1 VKNLPTPD
9 SGFEDAARLS
19 PVKDVEVSGD
29 GMIGNWQSALWATA
43 GLCVAAASPA
53 AAQDQAVD
61 FHIAAQPL
69 DKALNA
75 LSEQSGVRVLY
86 PYDQVAGLTSRSLSG
101 RMPARQALEKLIA
114 HTPLR
119 ISLVQSGLIALSAPT
134 KPAGTVPAAGLTKV
148 GTALVL
154 TTSAASVAA
163 AAAAQVQAVDAPPLA
178 TAPAA
183 EPAAIA
189 EVTVTGVRGRPRTV
203 MDSPTPIDVL
213 GQGDLEKTGRVGVF
227 QAMQTLVPSFNQPF
241 RAGGG
246 TATIIST
253 GGLRGLNPDQTLVLV
268 NGKRRHKTS
277 LINAVSSLYNGS
289 VPADLDMLPTAGIG
303 RIEVLRDG
311 AAAQYGSDAI
321 AGVINIIL
329 KDRPGGLFTATA
341 GQNIDR
347 SDGRYVQLGG
357 EYGMKLSDKGFL
369 STFFNYK
376 DQTSSNR
383 AIPVAP
389 SVQIYPKIN
398 GQPDPREATVNRLI
412 TYNYGALPQR
422 GVNLGYNG
430 HYDVSDNIQLYSF
443 ATYSWRRS
451 DLNFTFRS
459 PNAANTI
466 PQLYPEG
473 FRPDLVIRENDYEFA
488 VGARGVFRG
497 WNWDLSSTYGY
508 NGARENVFQ
517 SENASLG
524 PASPTHFYVGGL
536 ESTEWVNSLDL
547 TRDVKLDTWGD
558 LQVSLGAQH
567 RRETYQVSAGEPASY
582 AAGTYQ
588 IPAGQPFAG
597 TLLATGAQAAP
608 GFQPTDASFSARNNY
623 AVYAEFGYTPFQKL
637 FLDGAVRY
645 EDYDDSSGSTVI
657 GKVSGRY
664 ELTHWL
670 SFRAAVSNGFRAPA
684 LAQEHYAASS
694 SQFRLVNNVLT
705 LLQIKTL
712 PVDSPAAIAL
722 GAEPLKPETSRNY
735 SVGLTLSPISR
746 LNVTVDAY
754 QIQVDHRIAIT
765 STLTGA
771 AVNTILTSNGLPA
784 NLSAQ
789 YYTNAIN
796 TRTRGIDVVATYQMD
811 LGDYGQVKWN
821 FGYNYNQNII
831 THIIPNPPQ
840 LSALGAGF
848 VLFDRLSQGYL
859 TTALPKDKIAIGG
872 NWSWHKFELNL
883 RATRYGGFTVL
894 QNAPAPDQTFRAKWI
909 TDLEL
914 AYHLPNN
921 LTVAVGANNL
931 FNVYPSAAGTFNAS
945 LGSGQ
950 YPGTSPF
957 GFTGGSYYG
966 RVQWNF

>member
-1 VKNLPTPD
+1 M
-9 SGFEDAARLS
+9 
-19 PVKDVEVSGD
+19 SGD
-29 GMIGNWQSALWATA
+29 GMTRNWQSALWATA
-43 GLCVAAASPA
+43 GLCAAATPA

-61 FHIAAQPL
+61 FHIAVQPL

-86 PYDQVAGLTSRSLSG
+86 PYDHVAGLTSRSLSG
-101 RMPARQALEKLIA
+101 RMPARQALERLIA

-119 ISLVQSGLIALSAPT
+119 ISLVQNGLIALSG
-134 KPAGTVPAAGLTKV
+134 PARPAETTPAAGLTKV
-148 GTALVL
+148 GTDPVMTA
-154 TTSAASVAA
+154 SAANVAVV
-163 AAAAQVQAVDAPPLA
+163 AAAQVQAADPPPAA

-183 EPAAIA
+183 AGGSPAIT

-227 QAMQTLVPSFNQPF
+227 QALETLVPSFNQPF

-277 LINAVSSLYNGS
+277 LINSVSSLYNGS
-289 VPADLDMLPTAGIG
+289 VPADLDMLPTAGID

-329 KDRPGGLFTATA
+329 KDKPGGLLTSTA
-341 GQNIDR
+341 GQNMDR
-347 SDGRYVQLGG
+347 SDGKYVQVGG
-357 EYGMKLSDKGFL
+357 EYGFNATDKGFV
-369 STFFNYK
+369 TAFFNFK
-376 DQTSSNR
+376 DQESSNR
-383 AIPVAP
+383 ANPVDP
-389 SVQIYPKIN
+389 SIQIYPKIN

-412 TYNYGALPQR
+412 TYNYGQLPQR
-422 GVNLGYNG
+422 AYDTGYNS
-430 HYDVSDNIQLYSF
+430 HYDVNDAVQLYSF
-443 ATYSWRRS
+443 GTYSWRRS

-459 PNAANTI
+459 PNSANTI

-473 FRPDLVIRENDYEFA
+473 FRPDLVILENDYEFA
-488 VGARGVFRG
+488 IGARGDVHS

-508 NGARENVFQ
+508 NGARENVYQ

-524 PASPTHFYVGGL
+524 PASPTQFYVGML
-536 ESTEWVNSLDL
+536 QSSEWVNSLDL
-547 TRDVKLDTWGD
+547 TRDFKLQTLGD
-558 LQVSLGAQH
+558 LQVSMGAQH
-567 RRETYQVSAGEPASY
+567 RRETYQVSAGEPSSY

-588 IPAGQPFAG
+588 IPAGQPFSG

-608 GFQPTDASFSARNNY
+608 GFQPTDASFSSRNNY
-623 AVYAEFGYTPFQKL
+623 AVYTEFGYTPFQKL
-637 FLDGAVRY
+637 FLDAAVRY

-657 GKVSGRY
+657 GKVTGRY
-664 ELTHWL
+664 ELTPWL
-670 SFRAAVSNGFRAPA
+670 SLRAAVSNGFRAPA

-694 SQFRLVNNVLT
+694 SQFRLVNNVLS

-712 PVDSPAAIAL
+712 PVNSPAAIAL
-722 GAEPLKPETSRNY
+722 GAKPLTPETSRNY
-735 SVGLTLSPISR
+735 SVGFTLSPISR
-746 LNVTVDAY
+746 FNVTVDAY
-754 QIQVDHRIAIT
+754 QIDVDHRIAIT
-765 STLTGA
+765 STLTGT
-771 AVNTILTSNGLPA
+771 AVNTILTANGLPA

-796 TRTRGIDVVATYQMD
+796 TRTRGVDLVATYQMD
-811 LGDYGQVKWN
+811 LGDYGQVRWN
-821 FGYNYNQNII
+821 FGYNYNQNTI

-840 LSALGAGF
+840 LSALGSNF

-859 TTALPKDKIAIGG
+859 TTALPTDKIVIGG
-872 NWSWHKFELNL
+872 NWNWHKFELNMH
-883 RATRYGGFTVL
+883 ATRYGGFTIL
-894 QNAPAPDQTFRAKWI
+894 QDAPAPDQTFGARWI

-914 AYHLPNN
+914 AYHLPRNIT
-921 LTVAVGANNL
+921 LAVGANNL
-931 FNVYPSAAGTFNAS
+931 FNVYPSAAGTYNPS

-966 RVQWNF
+966 RLQWNF

>member
-1 VKNLPTPD
+1 MMRDWRT
-9 SGFEDAARLS
+9 
-19 PVKDVEVSGD
+19 
-29 GMIGNWQSALWATA
+29 ALLA
-43 GLCVAAASPA
+43 GAGVAAVAMAAGPA

-61 FHIAAQPL
+61 FHIAAQPM
-69 DKALNA
+69 DKAINA
-75 LSEQSGVRVLY
+75 LSAQSGVRVLY
-86 PYDQVAGLTSRSLSG
+86 PYDQVAGLTSPTISG
-101 RMPARQALEKLIA
+101 RMPARAALQRLIA

-119 ISLVQSGLIALSAPT
+119 ISLVQNGLIALSAPV
-134 KPAGTVPAAGLTKV
+134 KPASPGVTKV
-148 GTALVL
+148 GTAPV
-154 TTSAASVAA
+154 AASVATVA
-163 AAAAQVQAVDAPPLA
+163 ATAAAQVQATDPGSPPPPAPPGKTEA
-178 TAPAA
+178 AADTPA
-183 EPAAIA
+183 EIG

-289 VPADLDMLPTAGIG
+289 VPADLDMLPTTGIG

-329 KDRPGGLFTATA
+329 KDKPGGLLTATA

-347 SDGRYVQLGG
+347 SDGQYVQLGG
-357 EYGMKLSDKGFL
+357 EYGFRATDKGFF
-369 STFFNYK
+369 TAFFNYK
-376 DQTSSNR
+376 DQKSSNR
-383 AIPVAP
+383 ANPVAP

-398 GQPDPREATVNRLI
+398 GQLDPREASVNRLI
-412 TYNYGALPQR
+412 TWNYGQLPQR
-422 GVNLGYNG
+422 GANLGYNG
-430 HYDVSDNIQLYSF
+430 HYDLNDNVQFYSF
-443 ATYSWRRS
+443 GTYSWRRS

-459 PNAANTI
+459 PNSANTI

-473 FRPDLVIRENDYEFA
+473 FRPDLVIEENDYEFA
-488 VGARGVFRG
+488 VGARGVFHG

-508 NGARENVFQ
+508 NGARENVYQ

-524 PASPTHFYVGGL
+524 PASPTQFYVGML

-547 TRDVKLDTWGD
+547 TRDFKSDSWGD
-558 LQVSLGAQH
+558 MQVSLGAQH

-623 AVYAEFGYTPFQKL
+623 AVYAEFGYTPIKKL

-664 ELTHWL
+664 ELTSWL
-670 SFRAAVSNGFRAPA
+670 SLRGAVSNGFRAPA

-694 SQFRLVNNVLT
+694 SQFRLVNGVLT

-712 PVDSPAAIAL
+712 PVNSPAAIAL
-722 GAEPLKPETSRNY
+722 GAQPLKPETSRNY
-735 SVGLTLSPISR
+735 SVGVTLSPISHF
-746 LNVTVDAY
+746 NVTVDAY
-754 QIQVDHRIAIT
+754 QIDVDHRIAIT

-771 AVNTILTSNGLPA
+771 AVNTILTNNGLPA

-796 TRTRGIDVVATYQMD
+796 TRTRGIDVVATYQLD
-811 LGDYGQVKWN
+811 LDAWGQLKLN
-821 FGYNYNQNII
+821 FGYNYNQNTI
-831 THIIPNPPQ
+831 THIIANPSQ
-840 LSALGAGF
+840 LSALGSGF

-859 TTALPKDKIAIGG
+859 TTALPKDKIALGG
-872 NWSWHKFELNL
+872 NWSWRKFELNL

-894 QNAPAPDQTFRAKWI
+894 QNPATPAVADQTFRAKWI

-921 LTVAVGANNL
+921 FTVAVGANNL
-931 FNVYPSAAGTFNAS
+931 FNVYPSAAGTYNVN

-966 RVQWNF
+966 RVMWSF